1 MEAPFFE
8 LQGILV
14 INLNLAHPKIEPL
27 RGILTINFHNARA
40 VLHQANFEPI
50 REKNHGS
57 LLSSLD
63 FLNLTICK

>member
-50 REKNHGS
+50 REKNHFKS
-57 LLSSLD
+57 MEVSCQVLISC
-63 FLNLTICK
+63 N

>member
-50 REKNHGS
+50 RKKNHVKS
-57 LLSSLD
+57 MEVSCQVLISC
-63 FLNLTICK
+63 T